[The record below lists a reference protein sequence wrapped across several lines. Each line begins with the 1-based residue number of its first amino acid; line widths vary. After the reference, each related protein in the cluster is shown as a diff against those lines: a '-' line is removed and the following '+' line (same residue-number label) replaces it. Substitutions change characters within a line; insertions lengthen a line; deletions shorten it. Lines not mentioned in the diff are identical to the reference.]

1 MKAPAMPPPAAP
13 MSARSRSERLL
24 RRAFCGFAFW
34 GFKEV
39 EAKER
44 WELDL
49 GLGFGEDMR
58 VVVRW
63 VKREVK
69 SVRDCGWGLEEGEGR
84 PREAEIRVSMA
95 KLNVLRTLPLISS
108 SGFRSCAPI
117 KSSEGKW
124 RRRKLEGRHRNGAS
138 SLVKD
143 GAVLPQEPC
152 VMHLCSNSHL
162 YFTIIQQITII

>member
-24 RRAFCGFAFW
+24 RRAFWGFAFW

-95 KLNVLRTLPLISS
+95 KLNVLRSLPLISP

-117 KSSEGKW
+117 K
-124 RRRKLEGRHRNGAS
+124 
-138 SLVKD
+138 
-143 GAVLPQEPC
+143 
-152 VMHLCSNSHL
+152 
-162 YFTIIQQITII
+162 